1 MEQSHLAQYEVVT
14 VHNGTPVI
22 PALKRSQMLLNG
34 HVGSMCSSSSDL
46 TCDHLMVIML
56 MMTH

>member
-14 VHNGTPVI
+14 VHNGTPSVKQ
-22 PALKRSQMLLNG
+22 LKMLLNG
-34 HVGSMCSSSSDL
+34 HFGSMCSSSSDL
-46 TCDHLMVIML
+46 TCDHLMVIMQ